1 MSVTTHCP
9 QWEYEQFPQYDQILK
24 GRSQLIL
31 SWIRR
36 TTPAL
41 RMLRAKDTRPIHRQ
55 FFDGLTPSGF
65 EHYAGHYRGEAFRC
79 LEDYEV
85 KIVGDPA
92 VGHPAA
98 NVPYSMERFSLDID
112 RFVAELDYLS
122 TINEQVFSRS
132 NKLLRTTELAVS
144 LFVYFLEIH
153 PYANGNGHLARF
165 LLISALAKYGIIVS
179 RWPLH
184 PRPPDPPYS
193 TLISRYR
200 QGDKLPLVRFVL
212 SCI

>member
-1 MSVTTHCP
+1 MSVTTNCP
-9 QWEYEQFPQYDQILK
+9 EWEYEKFPQYDRILK
-24 GRSQLIL
+24 ERSQAIL
-31 SWIRR
+31 SWIRL
-36 TTPAL
+36 TAPAV
-41 RMLRAKDTRPIHRQ
+41 RMLWAKDTRPIHNQ
-55 FFDGLTPSGF
+55 LFDALTPGGF
-65 EHYAGHYRGEAFRC
+65 EHYAGHYRGEAYPC
-79 LEDYEV
+79 LGDYEV
-85 KIVGDPA
+85 KIAGDPA

-98 NVPYSMERFSLDID
+98 NVPYSMERFSFDID
-112 RFVAELDYLS
+112 RFIAEADYLS
-122 TINEQVFSRS
+122 TINDQVFSRS
-132 NKLLRTTELAVS
+132 NKLLRMAELSVS

-165 LLISALAKYGIIVS
+165 LLLSSLAKYGIIVS

-184 PRPPDPPYS
+184 PRPADPPYS